1 MEDKKKSEYKPNEI
15 ILLKLGE
22 TALKG
27 QNKRSFENRLMH
39 SIRTRLGS
47 ENFKVYAMQSTIY
60 VEPKKESD
68 LDEAM
73 EKLKKLFGVVYLMK
87 AAVCPK
93 DEDEIA
99 KTAIAYLGDELKKV
113 ESFAVKCKRADKSFH
128 LNSPELSSFVG
139 GEILKSGVCRK
150 VSLTEP
156 DFSVEL
162 EIRDRAAF
170 VHSAPIKGAGGLP
183 VGTAG
188 AAISLLSGGIDSP
201 VSSYMMAKRGLK
213 IIPLHFF
220 SFPYTSEMAKE
231 KVVRLAEIVA
241 EYSDSK
247 ELLIVPFTKIQ
258 EAIKLKTPDAFGT
271 ILTRRFMMRIAERV
285 ALMYKAKGIVT
296 GENLGQV
303 ASQTLEAMAA
313 IQEVIKMPVLQPL
326 CGMDKAEIVATAREI
341 GSFETSI
348 LPYEDCCTVFTP
360 KKPKTRPRLGEVR
373 DAEAPLLDQMEE
385 LINEAIKNIER
396 VRLK

>member
-1 MEDKKKSEYKPNEI
+1 MEDKKKSEYMPNEI

-93 DEDEIA
+93 DENEIA
-99 KTAIAYLGDELKKV
+99 KTAIAYLGDELKKA

-139 GEILKSGVCRK
+139 GEILKSGVCQK

-231 KVVRLAEIVA
+231 KVIRLAEIVA

-285 ALMYKAKGIVT
+285 AFMYKAKGIVT

>member
-1 MEDKKKSEYKPNEI
+1 MEERRNEYTTNEI

-22 TALKG
+22 TVLKG
-27 QNKRSFENRLMH
+27 QNKRSFEDRLMH
-39 SIRTRLGS
+39 SIRRRLGS
-47 ENFKVYAMQSTIY
+47 EKFKVYSMQSTIY
-60 VEPKKESD
+60 VEPKKESN
-68 LDEAM
+68 LDEAI

-93 DEDEIA
+93 DENEIA
-99 KTAIAYLGDELKKV
+99 KTAISYLGEELKNA

-128 LNSPELSSFVG
+128 LTSPELSKFVG

-156 DFSVEL
+156 DFTVEL
-162 EIRDRAAF
+162 EIRDRAAY
-170 VHSAPIKGAGGLP
+170 VHGAPIKGAGGLP

-188 AAISLLSGGIDSP
+188 TAISLLSGGIDSP

-220 SFPYTSEMAKE
+220 SFPYTSEMAKD
-231 KVVRLAEIVA
+231 KVIRLAEIIA
-241 EYSDSK
+241 QYSESR

-258 EAIKLKTPDAFGT
+258 ETIKRETPDAFGT

-373 DAEAPLLDQMEE
+373 DAEAPLLYQMEE
-385 LINEAIKNIER
+385 LINEAIENIER
-396 VRLK
+396 ISLK

>member
-1 MEDKKKSEYKPNEI
+1 MEDKKKSEYTPNEI

-60 VEPKKESD
+60 VEPKREVD
-68 LDEAM
+68 LDKALD
-73 EKLKKLFGVVYLMK
+73 KLRKVFGLVYLMK

-93 DEDEIA
+93 DETEIA
-99 KTAIAYLGDELKKV
+99 KTAINYLGDELKKA

-231 KVVRLAEIVA
+231 KVIRLAEIVA

-360 KKPKTRPRLGEVR
+360 KKPKTRPRLWEVI
-373 DAEAPLLDQMEE
+373 DAEAPLLGQMEE

>member
-1 MEDKKKSEYKPNEI
+1 MEDKKKSEYMPNEI

-93 DEDEIA
+93 DENEIA
-99 KTAIAYLGDELKKV
+99 KTAIAYLGDELKKA

-156 DFSVEL
+156 DFGVEL

-170 VHSAPIKGAGGLP
+170 VHSAPIKGVGGLP

-231 KVVRLAEIVA
+231 KVIRLAEIVA

-285 ALMYKAKGIVT
+285 AFMYKAKGIVT